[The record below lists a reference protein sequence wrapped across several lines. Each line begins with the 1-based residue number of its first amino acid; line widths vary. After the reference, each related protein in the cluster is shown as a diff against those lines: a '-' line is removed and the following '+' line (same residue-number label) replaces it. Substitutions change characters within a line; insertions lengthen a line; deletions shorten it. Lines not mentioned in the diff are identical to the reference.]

1 MALNNM
7 WIKKQMSMEMHE
19 NRSVIDA
26 LSNIKKNL
34 IKTQQLA

>member
-1 MALNNM
+1 
-7 WIKKQMSMEMHE
+7 MEMHE